1 MATRPRPSGASSR
14 SEKPPKPSAPE
25 DSAQPPRQRR
35 LSTARQ
41 RRLSTARSGSS
52 SVLSVSR
59 KQPTSIASAAAP
71 PVGFN
76 SIGVSSI
83 DVTSREAKKAAR
95 NDGISRRADSRAGFS
110 AGGRRRGAR
119 GEIGSA
125 HVVTPGTNAH
135 LVWSLLLVK

>member
-25 DSAQPPRQRR
+25 DSAQPP
-35 LSTARQ
+35 RQ

-95 NDGISRRADSRAGFS
+95 HDGISRRADSRAGFH

-119 GEIGSA
+119 GGGRAARRGPPRRTRPALPPHTGRASRREKVG
-125 HVVTPGTNAH
+125 
-135 LVWSLLLVK
+135 